1 MHLINIFYNL
11 GVEENSPRFNEY
23 VGKRLE
29 PKNPQLFKILDSFRK
44 TNIDIYGDRNDLAHN
59 FPFFEVD
66 FRSQKLKEKEN
77 GKEVIHMGLEK
88 YTTSE
93 EAINKI
99 GNRIIVLAVL
109 LKEIEKELK

>member
-1 MHLINIFYNL
+1 MA
-11 GVEENSPRFNEY
+11 
-23 VGKRLE
+23 
-29 PKNPQLFKILDSFRK
+29 Q
-44 TNIDIYGDRNDLAHN
+44 N

-66 FRSQKLKEKEN
+66 FRSQKLKEEN
-77 GKEVIHMGLEK
+77 ESGEVSEVIHVGLEK

-99 GNRIIVLAVL
+99 ENRIIVLAVL